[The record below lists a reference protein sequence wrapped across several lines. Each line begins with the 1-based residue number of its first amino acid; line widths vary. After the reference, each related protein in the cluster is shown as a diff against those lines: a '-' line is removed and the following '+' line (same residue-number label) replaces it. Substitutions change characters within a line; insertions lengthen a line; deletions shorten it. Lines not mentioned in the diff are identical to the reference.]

1 MVQTKFSG
9 TINYLSIFFFS
20 SKEFAKKV
28 KALLGPNGSTVFDK
42 RRDKSFLRKVEELA
56 GSMREFQKDKEPGN
70 LKEYS
75 SWLSSFKADAFGND
89 LEIPGRRGGAG
100 RGRYSGCRFWE
111 KTHIW
116 RCFLLQ
122 DSTTADP
129 SLCPSTT
136 QK

>member
-1 MVQTKFSG
+1 M
-9 TINYLSIFFFS
+9 
-20 SKEFAKKV
+20 

-89 LEIPGRRGGAG
+89 LEIPGRQAG
-100 RGRYSGCRFWE
+100 RGAVG
-111 KTHIW
+111 
-116 RCFLLQ
+116 
-122 DSTTADP
+122 TAAP
-129 SLCPSTT
+129 P
-136 QK
+136 